1 VVAAGLDLHP
11 RQRRSRRRLQGEGDA
26 FESALADVFRRE
38 HRQVGMLEKEVRGV
52 NDGKHRAAA
61 EVGPFAPAGRRAPPD
76 HRERARIRRLR
87 GAAQFERGGREPVR
101 LALRH
106 RERIAVGARRMAV
119 PKPIDPQR
127 QEILQLAADRSFSSA
142 GSVSSP
148 RLSETGAA
156 AKRRCAPVGPSRAR
170 ATRTAPRWQPNP

>member
-1 VVAAGLDLHP
+1 MVAAGLDLHP

-76 HRERARIRRLR
+76 HRERARID
-87 GAAQFERGGREPVR
+87 GEGEP
-101 LALRH
+101 H
-106 RERIAVGARRMAV
+106 
-119 PKPIDPQR
+119 
-127 QEILQLAADRSFSSA
+127 SSSA
-142 GSVSSP
+142 
-148 RLSETGAA
+148 AA
-156 AKRRCAPVGPSRAR
+156 ASRSDWR
-170 ATRTAPRWQPNP
+170 SDTENE